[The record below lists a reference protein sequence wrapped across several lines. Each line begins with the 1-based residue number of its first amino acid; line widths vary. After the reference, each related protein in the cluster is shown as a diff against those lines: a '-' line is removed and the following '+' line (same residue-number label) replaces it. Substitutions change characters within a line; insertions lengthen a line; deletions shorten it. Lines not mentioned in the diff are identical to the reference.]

1 MARKKKEDIETTVA
15 GRTAFRMDD
24 QGVINFGVDAEGN
37 AYSAENSP
45 KKGDATKERWSV
57 YSNGIT
63 VAEALEA
70 GLTRSNIRRDRR
82 AGYITITNPEKSV
95 EESDADE
102 GAE

>member
-1 MARKKKEDIETTVA
+1 MARKKNEDGETA
-15 GRTAFRMDD
+15 GRTVFRMDD

-57 YSNGIT
+57 YRDGIT

-82 AGYITITNPEKSV
+82 AGYITITNPEKPV

>member
-1 MARKKKEDIETTVA
+1 MTRTKNEDGENMVA
-15 GRTAFRMDD
+15 GRTVFRMDD

-37 AYSAENSP
+37 VYSAENSP

-57 YSNGIT
+57 YRDGIT
-63 VAEALEA
+63 VTEALEA

-82 AGYITITNPEKSV
+82 AGYITITNPEKPAQ
-95 EESDADE
+95 ESEADE

>member
-1 MARKKKEDIETTVA
+1 MARKKNEDGETTVA

-37 AYSAENSP
+37 PYSAENSP

-57 YSNGIT
+57 YRDGMT

-82 AGYITITNPEKSV
+82 AGYITITNPEKPV
-95 EESDADE
+95 EESDAE